1 MLHCNSS
8 KLLTLAW
15 IDGSDGLKGEIG
27 LKEFLWSLE
36 NGDRPFLRMLIGI
49 SSISEDEDDEVL
61 D

>member
-27 LKEFLWSLE
+27 LEEFLWSLE
-36 NGDRPFLRMLIGI
+36 DGDRLLLRMLIG
-49 SSISEDEDDEVL
+49 ISEDEDDEVL